1 MEKTTNVL
9 LHMFTMPIVIR
20 QRRINCLVVASHLSA
35 QLLDTENM
43 LSVDTVF
50 FFLNEKSSCLLK
62 QERLLNK
69 TN

>member
-43 LSVDTVF
+43 LSVDSFVF
-50 FFLNEKSSCLLK
+50 F
-62 QERLLNK
+62 
-69 TN
+69 